1 MAASDKNWP
10 LVVGKLWKARKGWAH
25 LTRILIREVA
35 IPRVS
40 GMFLKVVVQV
50 VLIYRSEMWIMNFCI
65 VWSLGGFQHR
75 VARIITG
82 RQPQR

>member
-1 MAASDKNWP
+1 MAALDKNWP

-40 GMFLKVVVQV
+40 GMFLKVVVQA
-50 VLIYRSEMWIMNFCI
+50 VLLFWSETWLIN
-65 VWSLGGFQHR
+65 
-75 VARIITG
+75 
-82 RQPQR
+82 P